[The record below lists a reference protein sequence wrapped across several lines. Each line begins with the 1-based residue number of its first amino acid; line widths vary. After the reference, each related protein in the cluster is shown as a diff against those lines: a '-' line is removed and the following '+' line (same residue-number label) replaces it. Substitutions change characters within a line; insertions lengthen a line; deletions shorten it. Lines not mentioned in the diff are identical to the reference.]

1 MNKKGFTLVELIAV
15 IVLIAIVSMLTFPAL
30 SNLRK
35 NNNEK
40 EFTTYK
46 DMMVEYAKAIPN
58 YKSKSYIC
66 LQELGINKIN
76 EKMKCN
82 GYVDISG
89 NSLIPYLS
97 CKDEDNNR
105 LYETTGFVNKGCGDY

>member
-30 SNLRK
+30 NNLRS
-35 NNNEK
+35 NNNKK

-46 DMMVEYAKAIPN
+46 DMMVEYAKTIPN

-66 LQELGINKIN
+66 LQDLGIKKIN
-76 EKMKCN
+76 NKMKCK
-82 GYVDISG
+82 GYVTI
-89 NSLIPYLS
+89 NNLTPSLYCIDNNNTKLY
-97 CKDEDNNR
+97 EDNN
-105 LYETTGFVNKGCGDY
+105 FVDKGCDYY